1 MKKALCGIVL
11 FLFVVTVKQLS
22 ASENITVKGDFR
34 YRHEL
39 IDQEDKDYTRNRQR
53 IRARLEVA
61 AKLNDTW
68 SAGFRFASGS
78 DDPVSTNQTL
88 TGGFS
93 TKPFALD
100 LAYFKW
106 SPNEILTVQGGK
118 TKLPFQKVGKTELL
132 WDGDLNPEGLSF
144 TLNKKVG
151 NLAATLNSAMLWVEE
166 KKTEDDII
174 LYGAQGSLGSKLNET
189 VKLWAGVGYYT
200 LQAAEGSAPV
210 FDATDS
216 FGNSVDGKGHYLT
229 GFDEVEVSAEL
240 SSKIGDL
247 PVSVVGDYV
256 TNTAADENNTGWL
269 VGFSAGKAKNP
280 GSMAFAYSYRKLEKD
295 AVIGAFTDSDFIG
308 GGTDGSG
315 HEFSCGFMINKQ
327 VKAEASF
334 FLNKIGVE
342 NGKDF
347 KRLMLDVSMKLN

>member
-1 MKKALCGIVL
+1 MKKTLSGIAL
-11 FLFVVTVKQLS
+11 FLLIVTAKQLS
-22 ASENITVKGDFR
+22 ASENIVVKGDFR
-34 YRHEL
+34 YRHEM

-93 TKPFALD
+93 TKPLALD

-106 SPNEILTVQGGK
+106 SPNQILTVQGGK

-144 TLNKKVG
+144 VLNKKMG
-151 NLAATLNSAMLWVEE
+151 SLAATLSSAMLWVEE
-166 KKTEDDII
+166 KKTEDDVI
-174 LYGAQGSLGSKLNET
+174 LYGAQGGLGSKLNDDI
-189 VKLWAGVGYYT
+189 KIWAGVGYYT
-200 LQAAEGSAPV
+200 LTGAEGSMPV
-210 FDATDS
+210 FDGDS
-216 FGNSVDGKGHYLT
+216 FGNSVDENGYYLT

-240 SSKIGDL
+240 SSKIGEL

-256 TNTAADENNTGWL
+256 TNTAADENNMGWL
-269 VGFSAGKAKNP
+269 VGFSAGKAKDP
-280 GSMAFAYSYRKLEKD
+280 GSMAFAYSYRKLEQD

-315 HEFSCGFMINKQ
+315 HEFGFGYMINKQ